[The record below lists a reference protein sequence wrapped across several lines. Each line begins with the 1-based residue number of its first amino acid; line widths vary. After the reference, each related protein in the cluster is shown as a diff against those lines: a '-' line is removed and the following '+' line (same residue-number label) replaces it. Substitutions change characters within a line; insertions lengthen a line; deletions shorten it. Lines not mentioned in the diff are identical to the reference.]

1 MCGIFGIYGHPQS
14 ALMTYYGLYALQH
27 RGQESTGIVTCEK
40 DELTNKVRFNFHKGL
55 GLVADV
61 FKDEKIIT
69 EYLKGTSAIGHNRY
83 STTGA
88 TNKANIQPFV
98 VHYKNG
104 NLAIAHNGNLT
115 NTRYL
120 RNKLQS
126 EGTIFQ
132 SSTDTE
138 IILHLIA
145 RSQKENQIDQIKDA
159 LNQVE
164 GAYSLVIL
172 TDDKLIAIRD
182 PYGFRPLA
190 LGVMPEGSYVVASET
205 CAFDL
210 IGAKY
215 IRDVLPGEILVIDD
229 EVISTGLPKSYW
241 IDKKVEKTA
250 FCIFEFVYFSRPDS
264 KIFGENVDK
273 VRRKLGKLL
282 AHEHPAPQSS
292 EDDKV
297 IVINVPD
304 SSNTATLGFASESN
318 KLGNNV
324 KIEIGLIRSH
334 YVGRTFI
341 QPQQNLRE
349 FKVKVKFNTVKGVL
363 EGKRVVIV
371 DDSIVRGT
379 TSKALVRLIKEAG
392 AKEVHFRVASPPI
405 KYPCY
410 YGMDFPDQDELIAS
424 RLNGD
429 TEEIRKELGVETLGY
444 LSVEKLLESAPK
456 HLSFCIAC
464 FTGNYPTSVEEK
476 PKKLEH
482 ELNIKEATERFD

>member
-27 RGQESTGIVTCEK
+27 RGQESTGIVTREK
-40 DELTNKVRFNFHKGL
+40 DEFTGKARFNFHKGL

-69 EYLKGTSAIGHNRY
+69 EHLKGTSAIGHNRY

-98 VHYKNG
+98 VNYKNG

-190 LGVMPEGSYVVASET
+190 LGIMPEGSYVVASET

-215 IRDVLPGEILVIDD
+215 VRDVLPGEILVIDD
-229 EVISTGLPKSYW
+229 EAISTGLPKSYW
-241 IDKKVEKTA
+241 IDKKVEKN
-250 FCIFEFVYFSRPDS
+250 R
-264 KIFGENVDK
+264 
-273 VRRKLGKLL
+273 
-282 AHEHPAPQSS
+282 
-292 EDDKV
+292 
-297 IVINVPD
+297 
-304 SSNTATLGFASESN
+304 
-318 KLGNNV
+318 
-324 KIEIGLIRSH
+324 
-334 YVGRTFI
+334 
-341 QPQQNLRE
+341 
-349 FKVKVKFNTVKGVL
+349 VL
-363 EGKRVVIV
+363 
-371 DDSIVRGT
+371 
-379 TSKALVRLIKEAG
+379 
-392 AKEVHFRVASPPI
+392 HF
-405 KYPCY
+405 
-410 YGMDFPDQDELIAS
+410 
-424 RLNGD
+424 
-429 TEEIRKELGVETLGY
+429 
-444 LSVEKLLESAPK
+444 
-456 HLSFCIAC
+456 
-464 FTGNYPTSVEEK
+464 
-476 PKKLEH
+476 
-482 ELNIKEATERFD
+482 